1 MDSFYPISVYKL
13 FASFEEDDMAGTS
26 LKCYIVGKENMLKA
40 ESPHKRGARRRAH
53 LTLSEAKPVRTRTE
67 KGGRQV
73 PTEILITQ
81 GFSKSMEWRGPEF
94 GKQEAARRLKR
105 RGGEQVIL

>member
-1 MDSFYPISVYKL
+1 
-13 FASFEEDDMAGTS
+13 MAGTS

-53 LTLSEAKPVRTRTE
+53 VTSSEPQQVRTRTD
-67 KGGRQV
+67 KTGRQV
-73 PTEILITQ
+73 PTEVMITQ

-105 RGGEQVIL
+105 RGGEQVVL